1 MAKDYYQILGV
12 NKSSSADEIKQ
23 AFRKLAHQ
31 HHPDKQSGNEGKFK
45 EINEAYQVLGNEE
58 KRKQYDQFGQTFDG
72 AQGFG
77 GGQGFNWQDFARQ
90 SGGFGAGGFQG
101 QGNAQG
107 FDFSDLGD
115 IFSDFFGGQA
125 QGNYGRS
132 GRSARGADLETQI
145 TISLEEAV
153 FGIEKTM
160 SLKKKVV
167 CEHCNGNGGEPGAKI
182 ETCKTCGGSGQV
194 TVSRN
199 TFLGSFRSVVA
210 CTDCGGEGKKYEK
223 LCKECHGNGIVSGSE
238 EFKIQIPAGIS
249 SGETLKMTGKGE
261 VGPKNSRAGDLYI
274 RINVLPH
281 NQFKRVGDDLI
292 LEREISF
299 SQAALGDK
307 INLKTLDGEVI
318 LKVPSG
324 TASGKQFIIKEKGS
338 HKLHGRGRGNLIVK
352 IDVVIPKDLNKSQ
365 KKLIEE
371 LKEQGL

>member
-1 MAKDYYQILGV
+1 MAKDYYQALGV
-12 NKSSSADEIKQ
+12 NKNSSADEIKQ

-77 GGQGFNWQDFARQ
+77 GQGFNWQDFTRQ
-90 SGGFGAGGFQG
+90 SGGFGAGGFNG
-101 QGNAQG
+101 QGNVG

-125 QGNYGRS
+125 QSNYGRS
-132 GRSARGADLETQI
+132 GRSGKGADLETQI
-145 TISLEEAV
+145 TVSFEDSV
-153 FGIEKTM
+153 FGVEKTM

-167 CEHCNGNGGEPGAKI
+167 CGHCQGNGGEPGAKI

-223 LCKECHGNGIVSGSE
+223 LCQECRGQGFVSGAE

-261 VGPKNSRAGDLYI
+261 PGSKNSRAGDLYI

-281 NQFKRVGDDLI
+281 HQFKRVGDDLFM
-292 LEREISF
+292 EKEISF
-299 SQAALGDK
+299 SRAALGDK
-307 INLKTLDGEVI
+307 IKIKTLDGEVI

-324 TASGKQFIIKEKGS
+324 TPSGKQFIIKDKGS
-338 HKLHGRGRGNLIVK
+338 FKLHGRGRGNLIVK
-352 IDVVIPKDLNKSQ
+352 IDVAIPKDLNRVQ